1 MTNLEKKLTVDDLIV
16 EYMIC
21 KVENGYE
28 PKFSASEFLNFL
40 YFFESKMEVEDSLYE
55 SKALFDRFFERKFG
69 SDWQPSVVDNK
80 IQPHMEIQYSE
91 KDNDYII
98 SANYRLS
105 YYDRS
110 VLNTHFMDNMPK
122 NNSDRVTV
130 KIRSLIGEY
139 LSNQPKRKIDKT
151 IQTDEKDLIV
161 GKYVSAEI
169 IAQIWFSYISKQVK
183 YYKWPKQCSDI
194 NKYLFEMD
202 LAEIIGVP
210 SIKDRLVELYDVF
223 SKRIAILYHQDNNLK
238 VSSYLNEYLAR
249 SNYELLIE
257 GYEETLGI
265 AFGPS
270 KKSFSFDLSSISFNN
285 SNVVSTTYDLDDDF
299 YAGYSSNLVGTDK
312 VKKIIRNLDKSMN
325 K

>member
-28 PKFSASEFLNFL
+28 PKFSASEFLDFL
-40 YFFESKMEVEDSLYE
+40 HFFESKMEVEDSLYE
-55 SKALFDRFFERKFG
+55 SKALFDRFFEKKFD

-169 IAQIWFSYISKQVK
+169 VAQIWFSYISKQVK

-265 AFGPS
+265 A
-270 KKSFSFDLSSISFNN
+270 
-285 SNVVSTTYDLDDDF
+285 
-299 YAGYSSNLVGTDK
+299 LVHQK
-312 VKKIIRNLDKSMN
+312 NHLVLICLL
-325 K
+325 